1 MPGGPHGAGQSIRE
15 KNMFKAGLRVLAQRS
30 LTSAGLALATMTVYA
45 ADDPT
50 SAWYVGTFS
59 GSVVDAGSTT
69 RIALDCRS
77 ARDCKVEMTTTT
89 ADHTAPSSHRPDM
102 GGPQPMSAQIPN
114 SDLQGARAAVKEQ
127 PDLLRDPRFGQLL
140 TRLQPLLKSND
151 KLSAC
156 VDLSADASQTMGV
169 CSVSS
174 DTAARQSLVMVL
186 ATMNG
191 SCGDLPFCAYYL
203 VPLERRGSGG

>member
-1 MPGGPHGAGQSIRE
+1 MS
-15 KNMFKAGLRVLAQRS
+15 KTGLRVLARRS
-30 LTSAGLALATMTVYA
+30 LMSAGLAMA
-45 ADDPT
+45 AVAAHAAGDP
-50 SAWYVGTFS
+50 AGEWYVGTFS

-77 ARDCKVEMTTTT
+77 ARECKVEMTTTG
-89 ADHTAPSSHRPDM
+89 DRTAPSTDRPEM
-102 GGPQPMSAQIPN
+102 GEPRPMSAQIPN
-114 SDLQGARAAVKEQ
+114 SDLQGARTAVRER
-127 PDLLRDPRFGQLL
+127 PDLFRDPRFGQML

-174 DTAARQSLVMVL
+174 DTDARQSLVMALV
-186 ATMNG
+186 TMNG

-203 VPLERRGSGG
+203 VPLQRQSTGR

>member
-1 MPGGPHGAGQSIRE
+1 
-15 KNMFKAGLRVLAQRS
+15 MFKTGLRVLAQRS
-30 LTSAGLALATMTVYA
+30 LTSAGLALVAMTVHA
-45 ADDPT
+45 TDDPT
-50 SAWYVGTFS
+50 SAWYVGAFS

-77 ARDCKVEMTTTT
+77 ARECKVEMTTTGDR
-89 ADHTAPSSHRPDM
+89 AAPSTDRPDM